1 MAELLLV
8 GNSRWHWAEPSPS
21 GLRCW
26 DTAPPQP
33 PWRVPPLRAWAAVGS
48 IPSALALPAGQRLQL
63 EQVPLA
69 GAPPWLGIDRA
80 LAGWWAWRQQQ
91 DAVLVVDAGTTL
103 SLTLVDA
110 HGTFAGG
117 RLSAGLALQLRSL
130 HQGTAQL
137 PETHPLDCSG
147 QTLPPWPKE
156 TAAAMEVGCLQAMVG
171 AVKQGMDQLVGGC
184 TLWLTG
190 GDAPR
195 LAPWLKESRVVEAS
209 NLCLEAL
216 DQLS

>member
-8 GNSRWHWAEPSPS
+8 GNSRWHWAERSPS

-26 DTAPPQP
+26 DSPPP
-33 PWRVPPLRAWAAVGS
+33 DPDEAWSAPPLRAWAAVGAL
-48 IPSALALPAGQRLQL
+48 PAALALPEAQRLRL

-69 GAPPWLGIDRA
+69 EAPAWLGIDRA

-91 DAVLVVDAGTTL
+91 GAVLVVDAGTSL
-103 SLTLVDA
+103 SLTLVDEQ
-110 HGTFAGG
+110 GRFAGG

-137 PETHPLDCSG
+137 PLTQPAAEN
-147 QTLPPWPKE
+147 LPPWPRE

-171 AVKQGMDQLVGGC
+171 AVNQAMEQLEDGC

-195 LAPWLKESRVVEAS
+195 LAPWLNPSPLVVAPQ
-209 NLCLEAL
+209 LCLEAL

>member
-1 MAELLLV
+1 M
-8 GNSRWHWAEPSPS
+8 
-21 GLRCW
+21 
-26 DTAPPQP
+26 
-33 PWRVPPLRAWAAVGS
+33 GS
-48 IPSALALPAGQRLQL
+48 VSAALALPEERRLL
-63 EQVPLA
+63 LAQVPLVGSPA
-69 GAPPWLGIDRA
+69 WLGIDRA

-91 DAVLVVDAGTTL
+91 GPVLVVDAGTSL

-110 HGTFAGG
+110 QGAFAGG

-137 PETHPLDCSG
+137 P
-147 QTLPPWPKE
+147 QTDGVDRALPPWPKE

-171 AVKQGMDQLVGGC
+171 AIKQAQQQLEEEC
-184 TLWLTG
+184 TVWLTG
-190 GDAPR
+190 GDTLR
-195 LAPWLKESRVVEAS
+195 LTPWLEPGRLVEAP

>member
-8 GNSRWHWAEPSPS
+8 GNSRWHWAERSPS

-26 DTAPPQP
+26 DSPPP
-33 PWRVPPLRAWAAVGS
+33 DPDEAWSAPPLRDWAAVGAL
-48 IPSALALPAGQRLQL
+48 PAALALPEAQRLRL

-69 GAPPWLGIDRA
+69 EAPAWLGIDRA

-91 DAVLVVDAGTTL
+91 GAVLVADAGTSL
-103 SLTLVDA
+103 SLTLVDEK
-110 HGTFAGG
+110 GRFAGG

-137 PETHPLDCSG
+137 PLTQPDAEN
-147 QTLPPWPKE
+147 LPPWPRE

-171 AVKQGMDQLVGGC
+171 AVNQAMEQLEDGC

-190 GDAPR
+190 GDAQL
-195 LAPWLKESRVVEAS
+195 LAPWLNPSPLVVAPQ
-209 NLCLEAL
+209 LCLEAL

>member
-8 GNSRWHWAEPSPS
+8 GNSRWHWAERSPS

-26 DTAPPQP
+26 DSPPP
-33 PWRVPPLRAWAAVGS
+33 DPDPAWSAPPLRAWAAVGAL
-48 IPSALALPAGQRLQL
+48 PAALALPEAQRMRL

-69 GAPPWLGIDRA
+69 EAPAWLGIDRA

-91 DAVLVVDAGTTL
+91 GAVLVADAGTSL
-103 SLTLVDA
+103 SLTLVDEK
-110 HGTFAGG
+110 GRFAGG

-137 PETHPLDCSG
+137 PLTQPDVEN
-147 QTLPPWPKE
+147 LPPWPRE

-171 AVKQGMDQLVGGC
+171 AVNQAMEQLEDGC

-190 GDAPR
+190 GDAQR
-195 LAPWLKESRVVEAS
+195 LAPLLNPSPLVVAPQ
-209 NLCLEAL
+209 LCLEAL

>member
-1 MAELLLV
+1 M
-8 GNSRWHWAEPSPS
+8 R
-21 GLRCW
+21 
-26 DTAPPQP
+26 
-33 PWRVPPLRAWAAVGS
+33 
-48 IPSALALPAGQRLQL
+48 L

-69 GAPPWLGIDRA
+69 EAPAWLGIDRA

-91 DAVLVVDAGTTL
+91 GAVLVVDAGTSL
-103 SLTLVDA
+103 SLTLVDEQ
-110 HGTFAGG
+110 GRFAGG

-137 PETHPLDCSG
+137 PLTQPDAEN
-147 QTLPPWPKE
+147 LPPWPRE

-171 AVKQGMDQLVGGC
+171 AVNQAMEQLEDGC

-190 GDAPR
+190 GDAQR
-195 LAPWLKESRVVEAS
+195 LAPWLNPSPLVVAPQ
-209 NLCLEAL
+209 LCLEAL

>member
-8 GNSRWHWAEPSPS
+8 GNSRWHWAERSPS

-26 DTAPPQP
+26 DSPPP
-33 PWRVPPLRAWAAVGS
+33 DPDEAWSAPPLRAWAAVGAL
-48 IPSALALPAGQRLQL
+48 PAALALPEAQRMRL

-69 GAPPWLGIDRA
+69 EAPAWLGIDRA

-91 DAVLVVDAGTTL
+91 GAVLVADAGTSL
-103 SLTLVDA
+103 SLTLVDEK
-110 HGTFAGG
+110 GRFAGG

-130 HQGTAQL
+130 HQRTAQL
-137 PETHPLDCSG
+137 PLTQPDAEN
-147 QTLPPWPKE
+147 LPPWPRE

-171 AVKQGMDQLVGGC
+171 AVNQAMEQLEDGC

-190 GDAPR
+190 GDAQL
-195 LAPWLKESRVVEAS
+195 LAPWLNPSPLVVAPQ
-209 NLCLEAL
+209 LCLEAL

>member
-1 MAELLLV
+1 MAQLLLV
-8 GNSRWHWAEPSPS
+8 GNSRWHWAERSPS

-26 DTAPPQP
+26 DTASPEP
-33 PWRVPPLRAWAAVGS
+33 PWCVPPLRAWAAVGS
-48 IPSALALPAGQRLQL
+48 VSAALALPEERRLPFA
-63 EQVPLA
+63 QVPLA
-69 GAPPWLGIDRA
+69 GAPAWLGIDRA

-91 DAVLVVDAGTTL
+91 GPVLVADAGTSL

-110 HGTFAGG
+110 QGTFAGG

-137 PETHPLDCSG
+137 P
-147 QTLPPWPKE
+147 QTDGVDRALPPWPKE

-171 AVKQGMDQLVGGC
+171 AIKQAQQQLEEEC
-184 TLWLTG
+184 TVWLTG

-195 LAPWLKESRVVEAS
+195 LAPWLEPGRFVEAP